1 MSQRLDHTAAS
12 PAGMKAMGQLY
23 GYVSQCG
30 LPKQLID
37 LVFYRVSLMNG
48 CAYCIDSHPRD
59 LLKSGMSVEK
69 LLLVPAWREAGPL
82 FSETEKAALR
92 WSETVVRVAQTQIPD
107 EEFAAAREHFS
118 EKELVD
124 LTIVIGLMNAYN
136 FIGVGFRLTPAAVKA
151 A

>member
-12 PAGMKAMGQLY
+12 PAGMKAMGHVY
-23 GYVSQCG
+23 GYISECG
-30 LPKQLID
+30 LPKELID
-37 LVFYRVSLMNG
+37 LVFYRVSLING

-59 LLKSGMSVEK
+59 LLKHGMSVEK
-69 LLLVPAWREAGPL
+69 LLLVPVWHEAGPL
-82 FSETEKAALR
+82 FTDLEKAALR
-92 WSETVVRVAQTQIPD
+92 WTETVVHVAQTHIPD
-107 EEFAAAREHFS
+107 EEFAAAREYFS

-136 FIGVGFRLTPAAVKA
+136 FIGVGFRLPPAAVKA